1 LAAQSDRPADAKGVQ
16 LTPVQ
21 RTDSADGLEY
31 QFVSV
36 QIDRSKRLA
45 NITVRAPENV
55 PSSLED
61 ILAQGVAWWPL
72 QVARELDDAILQLRT
87 NELEIGTWVF
97 RTQGDAAKV
106 LAADAT
112 LVKYAD
118 NWFVRETT
126 GMLRRTLARLDVTSR
141 SLFAL
146 IEPGS
151 CFVGTLLELA
161 LACDR
166 SYMLDDPDAEQPASI
181 AVDEINFGTF
191 PMVTAQSRV
200 ARRFYEEDEAINAIK
215 ATLGKPLSANEAEAL
230 GLVTYAMDSLDW
242 EDELRIMFEERAALS
257 PDSLTG
263 LEANLRFNSKE
274 TMETR
279 IFGRLSAWQNWIF
292 YRPNASG
299 DKGALKLY
307 GKGEKPSF
315 DWNRV

>member
-1 LAAQSDRPADAKGVQ
+1 MRHAG
-16 LTPVQ
+16 
-21 RTDSADGLEY
+21 
-31 QFVSV
+31 
-36 QIDRSKRLA
+36 
-45 NITVRAPENV
+45 
-55 PSSLED
+55 
-61 ILAQGVAWWPL
+61 
-72 QVARELDDAILQLRT
+72 
-87 NELEIGTWVF
+87 
-97 RTQGDAAKV
+97 
-106 LAADAT
+106 
-112 LVKYAD
+112 

-151 CFVGTLLELA
+151 CFAGTLLELA

-166 SYMLDDPDAEQPASI
+166 SYMLDDPDAEQPATI
-181 AVDEINFGTF
+181 VVDDINFGTF
-191 PMVTAQSRV
+191 PMVTAQSRI
-200 ARRFYEEDEAINAIK
+200 ARRFYEEDEPINAIK
-215 ATLGKPLSANEAEAL
+215 ASLGKPLSANEAEAL
-230 GLVTYAMDSLDW
+230 GLITYAMDSLDW
-242 EDELRIMFEERAALS
+242 DDELRIMLEERAALS

-299 DKGALKLY
+299 EKGALRLY
-307 GKGEKPSF
+307 GKGEKASY

>member
-1 LAAQSDRPADAKGVQ
+1 M
-16 LTPVQ
+16 
-21 RTDSADGLEY
+21 
-31 QFVSV
+31 
-36 QIDRSKRLA
+36 
-45 NITVRAPENV
+45 
-55 PSSLED
+55 
-61 ILAQGVAWWPL
+61 
-72 QVARELDDAILQLRT
+72 
-87 NELEIGTWVF
+87 
-97 RTQGDAAKV
+97 
-106 LAADAT
+106 
-112 LVKYAD
+112 
-118 NWFVRETT
+118 RETT

-146 IEPGS
+146 VDEGS

-166 SYMLDDPDAEQPASI
+166 SYMLDDPDAETPATITVSE
-181 AVDEINFGTF
+181 VNFGTF
-191 PMVTAQSRV
+191 PMITAQSRI
-200 ARRFYEEDEAINAIK
+200 ARRFYEEDEAVGAVK
-215 ATLGKPLSANEAEAL
+215 ASQGKALSANEAETL
-230 GLVTYAMDSLDW
+230 GLVTYALDSIDW

-299 DKGALKLY
+299 EKGALKLY
-307 GKGEKPSF
+307 GKGEKANY